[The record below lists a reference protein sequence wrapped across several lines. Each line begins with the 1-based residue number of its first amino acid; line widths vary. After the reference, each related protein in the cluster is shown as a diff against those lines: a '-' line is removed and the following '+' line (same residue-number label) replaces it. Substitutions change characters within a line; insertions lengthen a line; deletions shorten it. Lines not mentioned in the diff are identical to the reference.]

1 MQKGKHLFLF
11 YFGGSTYCTIE
22 VFVREWSHW
31 SMFLLG
37 GLVFVVV
44 GSMNQLW
51 GWETGLIK
59 QIAAG
64 VAVTLARGVCDRLH
78 CQSVVGLGYLGL
90 QRSARKHSGTGVSS
104 VRPAVDPVGAAGHSP
119 GRCDPVAILW
129 GRMSEILHF
138 RAQNQTVKEE
148 HE

>member
-37 GLVFVVV
+37 GLIFVLV
-44 GSMNQLW
+44 GEMNQVW
-51 GWETGLIK
+51 GWETSLLK

-64 VAVTLARGVCDRLH
+64 VGITLTGEFVTGCIVNLWLGWNIWDYSELPGNLLGQICPQFALLWIPLVLLAIVLDDVIRWQFYGEECPRYYIFGRRIRL
-78 CQSVVGLGYLGL
+78 
-90 QRSARKHSGTGVSS
+90 
-104 VRPAVDPVGAAGHSP
+104 
-119 GRCDPVAILW
+119 
-129 GRMSEILHF
+129 
-138 RAQNQTVKEE
+138 
-148 HE
+148 

>member
-1 MQKGKHLFLF
+1 MKTLFLF
-11 YFGGSTYCTIE
+11 YFGGATYCTIE

-64 VAVTLARGVCDRLH
+64 VAVTLAGEFVTGCIVNLW
-78 CQSVVGLGYLGL
+78 LGWNIWDYSDFPGNILGQICPQFAL
-90 QRSARKHSGTGVSS
+90 LWIPLVLIAII
-104 VRPAVDPVGAAGHSP
+104 VDDVIRWKFYG
-119 GRCDPVAILW
+119 
-129 GRMSEILHF
+129 
-138 RAQNQTVKEE
+138 EE
-148 HE
+148 KPRYYIFGKQIF

>member
-1 MQKGKHLFLF
+1 MKTLFLF
-11 YFGGSTYCTIE
+11 YFGGATYCTIE

-44 GSMNQLW
+44 GNMNQIW

-64 VAVTLARGVCDRLH
+64 VAVTLAGEFVTGCIVNLW
-78 CQSVVGLGYLGL
+78 LGWNIWDYSNFPGNILGQICPQFAL
-90 QRSARKHSGTGVSS
+90 LWIPLVLIAII
-104 VRPAVDPVGAAGHSP
+104 VDDVIRWKFYG
-119 GRCDPVAILW
+119 
-129 GRMSEILHF
+129 
-138 RAQNQTVKEE
+138 EE
-148 HE
+148 KPRYYIFGKQIF

>member
-1 MQKGKHLFLF
+1 MKTLFLF
-11 YFGGSTYCTIE
+11 YFGGATYCTIE

-37 GLVFVVV
+37 GLVFVLV

-64 VAVTLARGVCDRLH
+64 VAVTLAGEFVTGCIVNLWLGWNIWDYSDFPGNILGQI
-78 CQSVVGLGYLGL
+78 CPQFALLWVPLVLIAIVV
-90 QRSARKHSGTGVSS
+90 
-104 VRPAVDPVGAAGHSP
+104 D
-119 GRCDPVAILW
+119 DAIRW
-129 GRMSEILHF
+129 KFYG
-138 RAQNQTVKEE
+138 EE
-148 HE
+148 KPRYYIFGKQIF

>member
-37 GLVFVVV
+37 GLIFVLV
-44 GSMNQLW
+44 GEMNQVW
-51 GWETGLIK
+51 GWETSLLK

-64 VAVTLARGVCDRLH
+64 VGITLAGEFVTGCIVNLW
-78 CQSVVGLGYLGL
+78 LGW
-90 QRSARKHSGTGVSS
+90 
-104 VRPAVDPVGAAGHSP
+104 
-119 GRCDPVAILW
+119 AILHGCDSLPPQACW
-129 GRMSEILHF
+129 QLPDPSFHQRW
-138 RAQNQTVKEE
+138 
-148 HE
+148 

>member
-1 MQKGKHLFLF
+1 MKTLFLF
-11 YFGGSTYCTIE
+11 YFGGATYCTIE

-64 VAVTLARGVCDRLH
+64 VAVTLAGEFVTGCIVNIWLGWNIWDYSNFPGNILGQI
-78 CQSVVGLGYLGL
+78 CPQFALLWIPLVLIAIVVDDVIRWKFYG
-90 QRSARKHSGTGVSS
+90 
-104 VRPAVDPVGAAGHSP
+104 
-119 GRCDPVAILW
+119 
-129 GRMSEILHF
+129 
-138 RAQNQTVKEE
+138 EE
-148 HE
+148 KPRYYIFGKQIF

>member
-1 MQKGKHLFLF
+1 MKTLFLF
-11 YFGGSTYCTIE
+11 YFGGATYCTIE

-44 GSMNQLW
+44 GSMNQIW

-64 VAVTLARGVCDRLH
+64 VAVTLAGEFVTGCIVNLWLGWNIWDYSDFPGNILGQI
-78 CQSVVGLGYLGL
+78 CPQFALLWIPLVLIAIVVDDVIRWKFYG
-90 QRSARKHSGTGVSS
+90 
-104 VRPAVDPVGAAGHSP
+104 
-119 GRCDPVAILW
+119 
-129 GRMSEILHF
+129 
-138 RAQNQTVKEE
+138 EE
-148 HE
+148 KPRYYIFGKQIF

>member
-1 MQKGKHLFLF
+1 MKTLFLF
-11 YFGGSTYCTIE
+11 YFGGATYCTIE

-64 VAVTLARGVCDRLH
+64 VAVTLAGEFVTGCIVNLWLGWNIWDYSDFPGNILGQI
-78 CQSVVGLGYLGL
+78 CPQFALLWISLVLIAIVVDDVIRWKFYG
-90 QRSARKHSGTGVSS
+90 
-104 VRPAVDPVGAAGHSP
+104 
-119 GRCDPVAILW
+119 
-129 GRMSEILHF
+129 
-138 RAQNQTVKEE
+138 EE
-148 HE
+148 KPRYYIFGKQIF

>member
-1 MQKGKHLFLF
+1 MKTLFLF
-11 YFGGSTYCTIE
+11 YFGGATYCTIE

-44 GSMNQLW
+44 GSMNQIW

-64 VAVTLARGVCDRLH
+64 VAVTLAGEFVTGCIVNLWLGWNIWDYSNFPGNILGQI
-78 CQSVVGLGYLGL
+78 CPQFALLWIPLVLIAIVVDDVIRWKFYG
-90 QRSARKHSGTGVSS
+90 
-104 VRPAVDPVGAAGHSP
+104 
-119 GRCDPVAILW
+119 
-129 GRMSEILHF
+129 
-138 RAQNQTVKEE
+138 EE
-148 HE
+148 KPRYYIFGKQIF

>member
-37 GLVFVVV
+37 GLIFVLV
-44 GSMNQLW
+44 GEMNQVW
-51 GWETGLIK
+51 GWETSLLK

-64 VAVTLARGVCDRLH
+64 VGITLAGEFVTGCIVNLWLGWVIWDYSDLPGNILGQVCPQFALLWIPLVLLAIVLDDVIRWQFYGEECPRYYIFGRRIRL
-78 CQSVVGLGYLGL
+78 
-90 QRSARKHSGTGVSS
+90 
-104 VRPAVDPVGAAGHSP
+104 
-119 GRCDPVAILW
+119 
-129 GRMSEILHF
+129 
-138 RAQNQTVKEE
+138 
-148 HE
+148 

>member
-1 MQKGKHLFLF
+1 MKTLFLF
-11 YFGGSTYCTIE
+11 YFGGATYCTIE

-64 VAVTLARGVCDRLH
+64 VAVTLAGEFVTGCIVNLWLGWNIWDYSNFPGNILGQI
-78 CQSVVGLGYLGL
+78 CPQFALLWIPLVLIAIVVDDVIRWKFYG
-90 QRSARKHSGTGVSS
+90 
-104 VRPAVDPVGAAGHSP
+104 
-119 GRCDPVAILW
+119 
-129 GRMSEILHF
+129 
-138 RAQNQTVKEE
+138 EE
-148 HE
+148 KPRYYIFGKQIF

>member
-1 MQKGKHLFLF
+1 MKTLFLF
-11 YFGGSTYCTIE
+11 YFGGATYCTIE
-22 VFVREWSHW
+22 VFVRERSHW

-64 VAVTLARGVCDRLH
+64 VAVTLAGEFVTGCIVNLW
-78 CQSVVGLGYLGL
+78 LGWNIWDYSDFPGNILGQICPQFAL
-90 QRSARKHSGTGVSS
+90 LWIPLVLIAII
-104 VRPAVDPVGAAGHSP
+104 VDDVIRWKFYG
-119 GRCDPVAILW
+119 
-129 GRMSEILHF
+129 
-138 RAQNQTVKEE
+138 EE
-148 HE
+148 KPRYYIFGKQIF

>member
-1 MQKGKHLFLF
+1 MKILFLF
-11 YFGGSTYCTIE
+11 YFGGATYCTIE

-64 VAVTLARGVCDRLH
+64 VAVTLAGEFVTGCIVNLW
-78 CQSVVGLGYLGL
+78 LGWNIWDYSDFPGNILGQICPQFAL
-90 QRSARKHSGTGVSS
+90 LWIPLVLIAII
-104 VRPAVDPVGAAGHSP
+104 VDDVIRWKFYG
-119 GRCDPVAILW
+119 
-129 GRMSEILHF
+129 
-138 RAQNQTVKEE
+138 EE
-148 HE
+148 KPRYYIFGKQIF

>member
-1 MQKGKHLFLF
+1 MKTLFLF
-11 YFGGSTYCTIE
+11 YFGGATYCTIE

-64 VAVTLARGVCDRLH
+64 VAVTLAGEFVTGCIVNLWLGWNIWDYSDFPGNILGQI
-78 CQSVVGLGYLGL
+78 CPQFALLWIPLVLIAIVVDDVIRWKFYG
-90 QRSARKHSGTGVSS
+90 
-104 VRPAVDPVGAAGHSP
+104 
-119 GRCDPVAILW
+119 
-129 GRMSEILHF
+129 
-138 RAQNQTVKEE
+138 EE
-148 HE
+148 KPRYYIFGKQIF

>member
-1 MQKGKHLFLF
+1 MKTLFLF
-11 YFGGSTYCTIE
+11 YFGGATYCTIE

-64 VAVTLARGVCDRLH
+64 VAVTLAGEFVTGCIVNLW
-78 CQSVVGLGYLGL
+78 LGWNIWDYSNFPGNILGQICPQFAL
-90 QRSARKHSGTGVSS
+90 LWIPLVLIAII
-104 VRPAVDPVGAAGHSP
+104 VDDVIRWKFYG
-119 GRCDPVAILW
+119 
-129 GRMSEILHF
+129 
-138 RAQNQTVKEE
+138 EE
-148 HE
+148 KPRYYIFGKQIF

>member
-1 MQKGKHLFLF
+1 MKTLFLF
-11 YFGGSTYCTIE
+11 YFGGATYCTIE

-64 VAVTLARGVCDRLH
+64 VAVTLAGEFITGCIVNLWLGWNIWDYSNFPGNILGQICPQFALLWIPLVLIAI
-78 CQSVVGLGYLGL
+78 VVDDVIRWKFYG
-90 QRSARKHSGTGVSS
+90 
-104 VRPAVDPVGAAGHSP
+104 
-119 GRCDPVAILW
+119 
-129 GRMSEILHF
+129 
-138 RAQNQTVKEE
+138 EE
-148 HE
+148 KPRYYIFGKQIF